1 MPSSEPQLQVA
12 TPELSPLEKVRFI
25 TNNALAIGREKAKLS
40 PYTNGLTLYTIADRL
55 RLTSVVPKPD
65 EFIARMN
72 ISLPS
77 GLPARRKADVVT
89 ALAAG
94 TLLHEKGNPGNL
106 EAAALLLTTH
116 YPIQAEL
123 LSVMDRAQRQDNG
136 EGARADLQ
144 IIAERTGHVL
154 ERQVAQGNVERLL
167 ATAISEFAAARGL
180 TSQEAA
186 ELARAVVKNE
196 TPSTVQTAA
205 LVPEV
210 RIVYSVARALRN
222 AQSRAGLADPK
233 LDVPFAPFSRVAL
246 QALEQAHRL
255 RTPLERHKLL
265 SQLVETGKIPDT
277 IQSLGDILRIV
288 DENPEIRAVSF
299 DLYDTLV
306 QWTEDFADRMGRYPN
321 RVYKY
326 FKDQGV
332 TLPEDQFRQIND
344 RVWYE
349 RWANFQAHG
358 NEIPLDTTIND
369 LINRASQ
376 GKPLTGENRAKL
388 HHLLTR
394 KWYDLELENAVA
406 MPGARETLDQ
416 LKARG
421 IKVILT
427 SNASWSQRHVQRVL
441 NRFGL
446 LEYFDAIS
454 ISSDIGKMKKPNIP
468 DFFHHSWDK
477 LGIPYQNILHVGDN
491 LNDDVLGARNAGAR
505 STQYN
510 NPLAY
515 NRLEIDKVHGGI
527 KFMREANQRLYAETV
542 VAMQRQSLEATT
554 DSWIAAQMDKKE
566 IPQIERERVAKLT
579 KEVYHLSRDIFA
591 PLYINLSDQLLQRL
605 NTGQAD
611 VILAIARDG
620 LAQAILIK
628 SMLRLEPDR
637 YPQVRSSQIHFIH
650 ASRALLKRVTSP
662 TTPQDHTLQEAYK
675 GYLHQREDFR
685 GKKVIIT
692 DNVTSGNTYN
702 LLTGILK
709 ELGASETQGLYL
721 DMWKNANAEIHSF
734 LQQSLGV
741 NENVLIVD
749 APLIQMEALLHGPRE
764 SVKQIEAINTKY
776 GTSFQPKSE
785 KKTLPSEVLSR
796 GLSQSSILFMN
807 DVGVR
812 GLLDAVKIRHRARLS
827 GIPDP
832 SNVVV
837 TKNFIR
843 YLHDIP
849 LDDLLMSVP
858 IFESGRWYLPSQ
870 HPFILGPLKEKQASK
885 ANS

>member
-1 MPSSEPQLQVA
+1 MPPPEPQIQVA
-12 TPELSPLEKVRFI
+12 TPELSPFEKI
-25 TNNALAIGREKAKLS
+25 TFVTANALSIGREKGKLS
-40 PYTNGLTLYTIADRL
+40 PHTNGRTLSTIADQL
-55 RLTSVVPKPD
+55 RLSSVVPKPD
-65 EFIARMN
+65 EILARMN

-77 GLPARRKADVVT
+77 ALPARRKAEVVT

-94 TLLHEKGNPGNL
+94 TLLHEKGDPGNL
-106 EAAALLLTTH
+106 EAAALLLTTN

-123 LSVMDRAQRQDNG
+123 QSVMDRAQRQDNG
-136 EGARADLQ
+136 EGRRADLQ

-154 ERQVAQGNVERLL
+154 HRQVVGGNVDRLL
-167 ATAISEFAAARGL
+167 ATTISEFTAARGL
-180 TSQEAA
+180 TPQAAA
-186 ELARAVVKNE
+186 ELARAIAKNE
-196 TPSTVQTAA
+196 TPSTIQTAA

-222 AQSRAGLADPK
+222 AQSRVGLTDPK
-233 LDVPFAPFSRVAL
+233 LDLPFAPFSRVAL

-265 SQLVETGKIPDT
+265 SQLVENGKIPDR
-277 IQSLGDILRIV
+277 IESLGEILRIV

-306 QWTEDFADRMGRYPN
+306 QWTEDFADRYGRYPN
-321 RVYKY
+321 RALSA
-326 FKDQGV
+326 FKAVGISL
-332 TLPEDQFRQIND
+332 TEDQLRPINE

-349 RWANFQAHG
+349 SWANFQSHG
-358 NEIPLDTTIND
+358 TEVPLSDTINN
-369 LINRASQ
+369 LIDQVTA
-376 GKPLTGENRAKL
+376 GKSLQVKDRQKL
-388 HHLLTR
+388 HHLLTSQ
-394 KWYDLELENAVA
+394 WYKLELENAVA

-491 LNDDVLGARNAGAR
+491 PNDDVLGARNAGAR
-505 STQYN
+505 STHYH

-527 KFMREANQRLYAETV
+527 KFIREANRQLYAETV

-554 DSWIAAQMDKKE
+554 DSWVAAQMEKKG
-566 IPQIERERVAKLT
+566 IPQVERERVAKLA
-579 KEVYHLSRDIFA
+579 KEVYHRSRDVFA
-591 PLYINLSDQLLQRL
+591 PLYINLSDQLLQQL
-605 NTGQAD
+605 NTGHAD
-611 VILAIARDG
+611 IVLAIARDG
-620 LAQAILIK
+620 LAQAILMK
-628 SMLRLEPDR
+628 SMLRLDPDR
-637 YPQVRSSQIHFIH
+637 YPQVRSNQIHFIH

-662 TTPQDHTLQEAYK
+662 TSLQDHALQEAYK
-675 GYLHQREDFR
+675 GYLHQKEDFR
-685 GKKVIIT
+685 GKRIIIT

-709 ELGASETQGLYL
+709 ELGASKTQGLYL

-741 NENVLIVD
+741 DENVLGVD
-749 APLIQMEALLHGPRE
+749 APLVQMEALLHGPRD
-764 SVKQIEAINTKY
+764 SVKQIDPINTKY

-796 GLSQSSILFMN
+796 GLSQESILFMN

-812 GLLDAVKIRHRARLS
+812 GLLDAVKIRHRTRLA
-827 GIPDP
+827 GIPDLK
-832 SNVVV
+832 NEVVA
-837 TKNFIR
+837 KNFVQ
-843 YLHDIP
+843 YLYNTP

-870 HPFILGPLKEKQASK
+870 YPFILGPLKERQAIK
-885 ANS
+885 ANI